1 LEFTIN
7 VTIEAG
13 VRVASQNKTVKQ
25 HFPYKQYNTQAH
37 YPTLTCKH
45 TAGIKSAL
53 NDMAY

>member
-1 LEFTIN
+1 MM
-7 VTIEAG
+7 IESG

-25 HFPYKQYNTQAH
+25 HFPYKQYNTQQAH

>member
-1 LEFTIN
+1 M
-7 VTIEAG
+7 TIESG